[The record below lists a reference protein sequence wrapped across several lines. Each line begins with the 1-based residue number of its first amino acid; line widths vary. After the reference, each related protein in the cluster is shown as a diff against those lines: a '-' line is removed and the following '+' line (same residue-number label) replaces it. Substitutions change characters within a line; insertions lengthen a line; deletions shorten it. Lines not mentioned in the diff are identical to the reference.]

1 MYTAIFLFFSSVL
14 LFSTNIHICIL
25 SRNDVLKCFIRIGR
39 FYFLIPHHKLIYN
52 LLHTNINFKKIKK
65 RQKITLAITKS
76 IFSHS
81 IIDELFIAKAYNK
94 NNIFENTLFY
104 IISGIIIGLS
114 HQSFRIVENDNIR
127 LKQNPYYENIDY
139 KIEVHSDVI
148 KLLCALISGLR
159 KGLIG

>member
-39 FYFLIPHHKLIYN
+39 FYFLIPHHKLLNN
-52 LLHTNINFKKIKK
+52 LLHTNINLKKIKK
-65 RQKITLAITKS
+65 SQKITLAITKS

-139 KIEVHSDVI
+139 KIEVHLS
-148 KLLCALISGLR
+148 LIH
-159 KGLIG
+159 I